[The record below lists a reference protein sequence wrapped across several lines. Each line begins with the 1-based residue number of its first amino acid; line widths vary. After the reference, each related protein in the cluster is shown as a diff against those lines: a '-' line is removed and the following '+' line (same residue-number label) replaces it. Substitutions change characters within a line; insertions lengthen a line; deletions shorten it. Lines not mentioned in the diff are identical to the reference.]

1 MWQVALVCEV
11 RSSHVFDVLE
21 PFLQD
26 ATLVSGAR
34 LGRPLFGALVAALL
48 DGLGKNIALVK
59 VHTTHRAP
67 NAYTNICTKARVTN
81 IYADQADFQS
91 PRKCRAKLHCPLKPC
106 AVRFLGLV
114 CSVIATT
121 R

>member
-1 MWQVALVCEV
+1 
-11 RSSHVFDVLE
+11 VFDVLE

-59 VHTTHRAP
+59 VHTPPIHALIP
-67 NAYTNICTKARVTN
+67 AQVKGNINRP
-81 IYADQADFQS
+81 ADIQS
-91 PRKCRAKLHCPLKPC
+91 PGPC
-106 AVRFLGLV
+106 
-114 CSVIATT
+114 
-121 R
+121 

>member
-1 MWQVALVCEV
+1 MLQVALVCEV

-48 DGLGKNIALVK
+48 EGLGKNIALVK
-59 VHTTHRAP
+59 VHTPHSHTPLYQHKSKDIH
-67 NAYTNICTKARVTN
+67 TNTRHIPRVAGT
-81 IYADQADFQS
+81 
-91 PRKCRAKLHCPLKPC
+91 CGAKLQWPLNCVPLAFLAWY
-106 AVRFLGLV
+106 AVY
-114 CSVIATT
+114 
-121 R
+121 

>member
-1 MWQVALVCEV
+1 MLCVVLQVALVCEV

-59 VHTTHRAP
+59 VQPPQIDTTTTGHRI
-67 NAYTNICTKARVTN
+67 YTQTRHIFRFRGIERSCSV
-81 IYADQADFQS
+81 
-91 PRKCRAKLHCPLKPC
+91 PLTLSC
-106 AVRFLGLV
+106 AFRFLGLV